1 MGLFRENRG
10 QLPIEWDGRAPQLI
24 RPTNRPIEQIE
35 VISMSVS
42 PISSAVP
49 AATVPEVHKPA
60 AAAASQ
66 PPAPSSPADTVVLS
80 SAAHKASPAGDPDH
94 DGH

>member
-1 MGLFRENRG
+1 
-10 QLPIEWDGRAPQLI
+10 
-24 RPTNRPIEQIE
+24 
-35 VISMSVS
+35 MSVS

-49 AATVPEVHKPA
+49 AAIVPEVQKPSA
-60 AAAASQ
+60 PPVASQ
-66 PPAPSSPADTVVLS
+66 PSAPSAPSSPADTVALS